1 MKREINIIM
10 EVLKLGMFRAKKG
23 ECNVVR
29 TSKTGFCPIV
39 NYIIIIIIIKTYSI
53 ITNVFPHI

>member
-29 TSKTGFCPIV
+29 TSKTGFCPIL
-39 NYIIIIIIIKTYSI
+39 NYIIIIIKTYSI
-53 ITNVFPHI
+53 ITNVFSHI

>member
-39 NYIIIIIIIKTYSI
+39 NYIIIIIIKTYSI
-53 ITNVFPHI
+53 ITNVFSHI